1 MPVCAFALPGRSERT
16 RDEMKKTVFGR
27 LSDGRDVH
35 QYTLTNRLGSV
46 AQIIDYGATVT
57 SLIVPDRNGVMQDVV
72 LGCDSLQEYVD
83 GTAYFGAIVGR
94 YGNRIAKGSFQLD
107 GTWYQVTVN
116 DGPNHLHGGRIGFNK
131 VLWDA
136 EIPAGSSDPSL
147 RLRYVSR
154 DGEEGYP
161 GTVVLQVTYTLTAK
175 NELRIDY
182 EGTTDKPT
190 VLNPT
195 HHSYFNLSG
204 SFTNPIVAHE
214 LQIESDLFTPVD
226 AGLIPTGELAPVE
239 NTPMDFRSLTPIG
252 LRIDDPHEQLRF
264 GQGYDHNWVLRDY
277 SGKIRKAA
285 ELYEPSSGRVMTVLT
300 DQPGLQFYSGNFLD
314 GKAKGKNGIA
324 YAGRTGLCLETQ
336 AFPDTPNKPRFPAT
350 TLRPGQTYR
359 QTTVY
364 QFSTR

>member
-1 MPVCAFALPGRSERT
+1 
-16 RDEMKKTVFGR
+16 MKKTVFGR
-27 LSDGRDVH
+27 LSDGREVH

-72 LGCDSLQEYVD
+72 LGCDSLQGYVD

-94 YGNRIAKGSFQLD
+94 YGNRIANGRFQLD
-107 GTWYQVTVN
+107 GIWYQVSVN
-116 DGPNHLHGGRIGFNK
+116 DGANHLHGGRIGFNK
-131 VLWDA
+131 VLWNV
-136 EIPAGSSDPSL
+136 EIPVGSSDPSI

-182 EGTTDKPT
+182 EGTSDKPT

-252 LRIDDPHEQLRF
+252 LRIDDPYKQLRF

-324 YAGRTGLCLETQ
+324 YALRTGLCLETQ
-336 AFPDTPNKPRFPAT
+336 AFPDTPNRPDFPTT
-350 TLRPGQTYR
+350 TLRPGRTYR
-359 QTTVY
+359 QTTIH